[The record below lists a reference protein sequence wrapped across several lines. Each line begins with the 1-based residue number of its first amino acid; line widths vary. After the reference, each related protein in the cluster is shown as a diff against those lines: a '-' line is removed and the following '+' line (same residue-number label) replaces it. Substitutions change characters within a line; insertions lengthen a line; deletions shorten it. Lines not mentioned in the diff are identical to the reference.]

1 MVEGLAVDLVHLD
14 GSAVLMVRGEVDMAT
29 SPILG
34 DAVERTLALGVP
46 VVLDF
51 AGVTFMDS
59 SGLNVLL
66 LAGQTVDRPGFVTVR
81 NPSPL
86 VRRLLTVTRLDGLVG
101 LDTNFTAD
109 RHATDVPAE
118 TDSPRDS

>member
-14 GSAVLMVRGEVDMAT
+14 GSAVLMVRGEIDMAT
-29 SPILG
+29 SSVFR
-34 DAVERTLALGVP
+34 AAMERTMALGVP

-66 LAGQTVDRPGFVTVR
+66 LAGQAVDRSESVTVR
-81 NPSPL
+81 NPSPP
-86 VRRLLTVTRLDGLVG
+86 VRRLLTVTGLDGLVG
-101 LDTNFTAD
+101 SGPNFAAD
-109 RHATDVPAE
+109 PIRRHG
-118 TDSPRDS
+118 R

>member
-14 GSAVLMVRGEVDMAT
+14 GSAVLMVRGEIDMAT
-29 SPILG
+29 SPVLG
-34 DAVERTLALGVP
+34 AALERTMALGVP

-66 LAGQTVDRPGFVTVR
+66 LAGHAVDRPGSVTVR

-101 LDTNFTAD
+101 PDSSFTAD
-109 RHATDVPAE
+109 TQVTDAKAE
-118 TDSPRDS
+118 TDSSSDT

>member
-14 GSAVLMVRGEVDMAT
+14 GSAVLMVRGEIDMAT
-29 SPILG
+29 SPVLG
-34 DAVERTLALGVP
+34 AALERTMALGVP

-66 LAGQTVDRPGFVTVR
+66 LAGHAVDRPGSVTVR

-101 LDTNFTAD
+101 PDASFTAD
-109 RHATDVPAE
+109 THVTDAKAE
-118 TDSPRDS
+118 TDSSSDT